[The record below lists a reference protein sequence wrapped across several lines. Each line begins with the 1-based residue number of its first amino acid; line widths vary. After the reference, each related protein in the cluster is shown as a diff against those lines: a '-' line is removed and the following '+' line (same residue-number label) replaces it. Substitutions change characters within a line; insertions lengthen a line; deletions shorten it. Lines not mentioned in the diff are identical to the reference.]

1 MSLGDFVAYFEK
13 LKCSLSKN
21 ILVYVRTVINISA
34 NYERK
39 GINIPYEID
48 LIN

>member
-1 MSLGDFVAYFEK
+1 MSLSDFVAYFEK

-21 ILVYVRTVINISA
+21 ILVYVRTVINTA